1 MKALYSSS
9 WAAISLMLIF
19 INLGGCNSDTPK
31 VKPTTAN
38 ETLIEFADKQDFSGS
53 VLVAKD
59 NQILLNKAYGMAN
72 KANQTKNT
80 TNTVFR
86 LASVTKQFTSMAIMM
101 LKAQAL
107 IDLDA
112 TLDNYIDDF
121 PNADK
126 ITVKQLLTHTSGIV
140 NYTSL
145 TNFKELKTK
154 QHSPEQLI
162 QLFKDLPLKFSPGA
176 EYDYSNSNYVLL
188 GFLINRISGMSYA
201 DFINQHIFTPLT
213 MTNSHYGQ
221 DKIGINNIAQGYS
234 GNAQSDDIS
243 MSVPY
248 AAGALS
254 STTEDMYLWHQAITN
269 NTLLDQ
275 PNTELMFTPVLQ
287 GYALGWYE
295 TTINNQVALAHSG
308 GIDGFSTMTIRSKSG
323 DIVVTVLSNQESFPA
338 TEFGNQLFK
347 KLIN

>member
-1 MKALYSSS
+1 MKIPVL
-9 WAAISLMLIF
+9 
-19 INLGGCNSDTPK
+19 
-31 VKPTTAN
+31 
-38 ETLIEFADKQDFSGS
+38 TLIYFAQVVLSATTLNAQSKETNNVLRTKIDSFLNASASNGFSGT
-53 VLVAKD
+53 VLVSIKGE
-59 NQILLNKAYGMAN
+59 IVLSKGYGWADREN
-72 KANQTKNT
+72 RIPNT
-80 TNTVFR
+80 SATVYNIG
-86 LASVTKQFTSMAIMM
+86 SVTKQFTASAI
-101 LKAQAL
+101 LKLVEQSKVKTTDYISLFYNQA
-107 IDLDA
+107 
-112 TLDNYIDDF
+112 
-121 PNADK
+121 PSDK
-126 ITVKQLLTHTSGIV
+126 KDITIHQLLTHTSGIV

-145 TNFKELKTK
+145 TNFNELKTK

-162 QLFKDLPLKFSPGA
+162 QLFKDLPLKFTPGA

-201 DFINQHIFTPLT
+201 DFINQYIFTPLT

-234 GNAQSDDIS
+234 GNAQSGDIS

-254 STTEDMYLWHQAITN
+254 STTEDMYLWHQAMTN

-275 PNTELMFTPVLQ
+275 TNTELMFTPVLQ

-338 TEFGNQLFK
+338 AEFGNQLFK
-347 KLIN
+347 KLLN